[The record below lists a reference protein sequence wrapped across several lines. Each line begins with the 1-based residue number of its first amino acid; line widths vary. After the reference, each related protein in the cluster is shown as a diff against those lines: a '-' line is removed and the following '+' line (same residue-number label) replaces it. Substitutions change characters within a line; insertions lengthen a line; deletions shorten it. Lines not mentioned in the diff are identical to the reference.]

1 MAISQEQLAA
11 IIGGRA
17 RQLCAPENERLIES
31 YTSRNKAALND
42 PDPSYYDDD
51 ADAYDSMYMSTE
63 EEYKPSDALQYSNA
77 SASNSKMPEYIK
89 QSMLENRIDTSGL
102 GQTSVL
108 DTLGVKPQKKTQ
120 QRRPMNEQ
128 TRPMQ
133 GASVDYSIIKAIVN
147 ECLNEYFSKQPL
159 NESATLKTI
168 GLTGG
173 NISLVDNKGN
183 IYKAKLEKIGNKN
196 DKK

>member
-17 RQLCAPENERLIES
+17 RQLCSPENGKLIES
-31 YTSRNKAALND
+31 YTRNNSNFND
-42 PDPSYYDDD
+42 PDPSYYD
-51 ADAYDSMYMSTE
+51 
-63 EEYKPSDALQYSNA
+63 SDAAEYDNMYLSESVDYNDGLQYSNT
-77 SASNSKMPEYIK
+77 SASNSKMPEHIK
-89 QSMLENRIDTSGL
+89 QSMLENRIDTTAL

-108 DTLGVKPQKKTQ
+108 DTLGVKPAKRS
-120 QRRPMNEQ
+120 QRRQPMNEQ
-128 TRPMQ
+128 ARSAQ
-133 GASVDYSIIKAIVN
+133 VSSIDYSLIKTIVN
-147 ECLNEYFSKQPL
+147 ECLNEYFAKQPL

-168 GLTGG
+168 GLSGG

-196 DKK
+196 DNK

>member
-17 RQLCAPENERLIES
+17 RQLCSPENDKLIES
-31 YTSRNKAALND
+31 YKRSNNNLND
-42 PDPSYYDDD
+42 PDPSYYD
-51 ADAYDSMYMSTE
+51 
-63 EEYKPSDALQYSNA
+63 SDAAEYDNMYLSESVDYNDGLQYSNT

-89 QSMLENRIDTSGL
+89 QSMLEKRIDTTAL

-108 DTLGVKPQKKTQ
+108 DTLGVKPVKRTQ
-120 QRRPMNEQ
+120 QRRQPMNEQ
-128 TRPMQ
+128 TRSAQ
-133 GASVDYSIIKAIVN
+133 VSSIDYSLIKTIVN
-147 ECLNEYFSKQPL
+147 ECLNEYFAKQPL

-168 GLTGG
+168 GLSGG

-196 DKK
+196 DNK

>member
-17 RQLCAPENERLIES
+17 RQLCSPENDKLIES
-31 YTSRNKAALND
+31 YTRNNSNFND
-42 PDPSYYDDD
+42 PDPSYYD
-51 ADAYDSMYMSTE
+51 
-63 EEYKPSDALQYSNA
+63 SDAAEYDNMYLSESVDYNDGLQYSNT
-77 SASNSKMPEYIK
+77 SASNSKMPEHIK
-89 QSMLENRIDTSGL
+89 QSMLENRIDTTAL

-108 DTLGVKPQKKTQ
+108 DTLGVKPAKRS
-120 QRRPMNEQ
+120 QRRQPMNEQ
-128 TRPMQ
+128 TRPAQ
-133 GASVDYSIIKAIVN
+133 VSSIDYSLIKTIVN

>member
-17 RQLCAPENERLIES
+17 RQLCSPENDKLIES
-31 YTSRNKAALND
+31 YTRNNSNFND
-42 PDPSYYDDD
+42 PDPSYYD
-51 ADAYDSMYMSTE
+51 
-63 EEYKPSDALQYSNA
+63 SDAAEYDNMYLSESVDYNDGLQYSNT
-77 SASNSKMPEYIK
+77 SASNSKMPEHIK
-89 QSMLENRIDTSGL
+89 QSMLENRIDTTAL

-108 DTLGVKPQKKTQ
+108 DTLGVKPAKRS
-120 QRRPMNEQ
+120 QRRQPMNEQ
-128 TRPMQ
+128 TRSAQ
-133 GASVDYSIIKAIVN
+133 VSSIDYSLIKTIVN
-147 ECLNEYFSKQPL
+147 ECLNEYFAKQPL

-168 GLTGG
+168 GLSGG

-196 DKK
+196 DNK